1 MEEFM
6 DYKDA
11 AVSQS
16 EQVTYL
22 LEGKARCGPYSA
34 RRRAMLA
41 LKSQP
46 CAFSCPRAWGE
57 WFDALPVEYRQ
68 GV

>member
-1 MEEFM
+1 M

-11 AVSQS
+11 ATSRS
-16 EQVTYL
+16 DDVTAT
-22 LEGKARCGPYSA
+22 LEAAARSGPYSA

-46 CAFSCPRAWGE
+46 CAFSCPRAWWA
-57 WFDALPVEYRQ
+57 WFEALDPMYK
-68 GV
+68 G